1 VNKPGCPVQV
11 ALVAAGRGTFG
22 LPQSEA
28 GETLSGTPNREL
40 LTISDAPD
48 VSCSRVGM
56 TMLSRR
62 AWSALALLAFVTTM
76 TLLAL
81 LAGLSLV
88 TLIALLAGL
97 SLHTLLSLLARLPL
111 CARLSGR
118 PLHRRCACI
127 ATANKYG

>member
-1 VNKPGCPVQV
+1 
-11 ALVAAGRGTFG
+11 
-22 LPQSEA
+22 
-28 GETLSGTPNREL
+28 
-40 LTISDAPD
+40 
-48 VSCSRVGM
+48 M

-76 TLLAL
+76 TLL
-81 LAGLSLV
+81 
-88 TLIALLAGL
+88 ALLAGL